1 MAEAGLAR
9 CLRTADK
16 LLSTSV
22 PTEECDQ
29 QTVTDLVEQ
38 HRGCIR
44 EIEQH
49 ALDLAGPTPT
59 TAAAAA
65 GAPLGTGHEDVASC
79 ADVDPQ
85 EWQVPPHCVPIH
97 ANVTTYP
104 WSRLYQHTQFDVIM
118 MDPPWQLATSNPTRG
133 VALGYSQ
140 LTDADIRALP
150 IPQLQSNGLLF
161 MWVINAKFRFTLEL
175 FEQWGYRWV
184 YWHSSHALIRSHA
197 LMRSKAQLHAHSG
210 KIPPLIESAIPASLA
225 PYCCAQCALLTTL
238 SAMHTCASV
247 AALLLPQARG

>member
-1 MAEAGLAR
+1 MDEAGLAR
-9 CLRTADK
+9 CLRTADS
-16 LLSTSV
+16 LLGTSASPEV
-22 PTEECDQ
+22 CDHAI
-29 QTVTDLVEQ
+29 VSDLVEQ

-44 EIEQH
+44 EIEQYTQ
-49 ALDLAGPTPT
+49 ALAGP
-59 TAAAAA
+59 AAIKAAAA
-65 GAPLGTGHEDVASC
+65 GAPSTHGQEDVGSC

-85 EWQVPPHCVPIH
+85 EWQVPPHCIPIH

-175 FEQWGYRWV
+175 FEQWGYR
-184 YWHSSHALIRSHA
+184 
-197 LMRSKAQLHAHSG
+197 
-210 KIPPLIESAIPASLA
+210 
-225 PYCCAQCALLTTL
+225 
-238 SAMHTCASV
+238 
-247 AALLLPQARG
+247 